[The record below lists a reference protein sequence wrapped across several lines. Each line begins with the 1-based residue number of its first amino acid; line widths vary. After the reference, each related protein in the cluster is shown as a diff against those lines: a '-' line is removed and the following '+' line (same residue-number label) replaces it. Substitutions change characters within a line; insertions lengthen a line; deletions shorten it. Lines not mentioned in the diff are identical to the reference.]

1 MDASRAALLSALFAP
16 ALRALSASAVL
27 GGVQASF
34 LRPLMPFAAYEVQSR
49 VVAWDDAKW
58 VYVGTRFVAPGEGGG
73 GTVFAEAVSRYVV
86 KRGRRTV
93 RPGELLG
100 VGGFLGS
107 GGEAEKERLEA
118 ARVEGLE
125 RVRRMW
131 FA

>member
-34 LRPLMPFAAYEVQSR
+34 LRPLAPFAAYEVRSR

-58 VYVGTRFVAPGEGGG
+58 VYVGTRFVAPGERE
-73 GTVFAEAVSRYVV
+73 TVFAEAVSRYVV

-100 VGGFLGS
+100 VGGFLG
-107 GGEAEKERLEA
+107 GGSEEKEKLEA

-125 RVRRMW
+125 GVRRMW